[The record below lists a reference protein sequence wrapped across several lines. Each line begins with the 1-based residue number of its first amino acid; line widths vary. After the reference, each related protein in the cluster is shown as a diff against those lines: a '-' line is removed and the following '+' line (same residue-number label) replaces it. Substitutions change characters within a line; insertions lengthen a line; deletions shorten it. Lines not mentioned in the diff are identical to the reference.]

1 MCSQQCRCLSGDDDL
16 LVSMD
21 GEDADGG
28 VLHGDIHSGNRH
40 TVFEAVEPDT
50 QKFQTLQTQRPHER
64 AVQADAAAED
74 DRVQP
79 AHDCGVCA
87 DVFFD
92 RIAVCAYPVRRGL
105 FSKVVGNKRIVDD
118 VSLEVEEGKTI
129 ALVGESGCGK
139 SVLLRIISDI
149 EKPTTGTVRFHGCP
163 LDELY
168 PEDRDEMKKSV
179 QMIFQDTLSSLHPR
193 FTIQESIEE
202 PLKLSGVSDP
212 AERMAIIKK
221 TFDLIGLD
229 TDFLT
234 RYPHQLSGGQRQRAV
249 IARALVVNPKLLLAD
264 EPISALDVSLQA
276 QIINLLMDLQSELNL
291 SILLV
296 AHDLAVVRQ
305 IADEILIM
313 YLGHIVERAK
323 SKDIYSDARHPY
335 TKVLLKAAPSIK
347 KGINDEG
354 FSLDL
359 KVGDTPSPENPPK
372 GCPFCTRCIYADD
385 ECMEKCPEN
394 VEVSPGH
401 FVMCSKF
408 CG

>member
-1 MCSQQCRCLSGDDDL
+1 
-16 LVSMD
+16 
-21 GEDADGG
+21 
-28 VLHGDIHSGNRH
+28 
-40 TVFEAVEPDT
+40 
-50 QKFQTLQTQRPHER
+50 
-64 AVQADAAAED
+64 
-74 DRVQP
+74 
-79 AHDCGVCA
+79 
-87 DVFFD
+87 
-92 RIAVCAYPVRRGL
+92 
-105 FSKVVGNKRIVDD
+105 
-118 VSLEVEEGKTI
+118 
-129 ALVGESGCGK
+129 
-139 SVLLRIISDI
+139 
-149 EKPTTGTVRFHGCP
+149 
-163 LDELY
+163 
-168 PEDRDEMKKSV
+168 
-179 QMIFQDTLSSLHPR
+179 
-193 FTIQESIEE
+193 
-202 PLKLSGVSDP
+202 
-212 AERMAIIKK
+212 
-221 TFDLIGLD
+221 
-229 TDFLT
+229 
-234 RYPHQLSGGQRQRAV
+234 
-249 IARALVVNPKLLLAD
+249 
-264 EPISALDVSLQA
+264 
-276 QIINLLMDLQSELNL
+276 MDLQSELNL

-354 FSLDL
+354 INDEGFSLDL

>member
-1 MCSQQCRCLSGDDDL
+1 MEFDHVNLRYKNAGADSLSDITFTAAKGETIGIIGGTGSGKSS
-16 LVSMD
+16 LVNLIPRFYDAAS
-21 GEDADGG
+21 GEVKVGG
-28 VLHGDIHSGNRH
+28 VNVKDMDVEQLREKIG
-40 TVFEAVEPDT
+40 VVPQKAV
-50 QKFQTLQTQRPHER
+50 L
-64 AVQADAAAED
+64 
-74 DRVQP
+74 
-79 AHDCGVCA
+79 
-87 DVFFD
+87 
-92 RIAVCAYPVRRGL
+92 
-105 FSKVVGNKRIVDD
+105 
-118 VSLEVEEGKTI
+118 
-129 ALVGESGCGK
+129 
-139 SVLLRIISDI
+139 
-149 EKPTTGTVRFHGCP
+149 FHGTIRENMQWGVTNASD
-163 LDELY
+163 DEIM
-168 PEDRDEMKKSV
+168 EATEAA
-179 QMIFQDTLSSLHPR
+179 Q
-193 FTIQESIEE
+193 
-202 PLKLSGVSDP
+202 
-212 AERMAIIKK
+212 
-221 TFDLIGLD
+221 GLD
-229 TDFLT
+229 VIKAKGGLDCEIE
-234 RYPHQLSGGQRQRAV
+234 QGGKNLSGGQRQRAV